1 MMSEPEPTKE
11 SDVIHRLKNHLCI
24 IVGFSEL
31 LVAECP
37 ADDGRRADLMEIQKA
52 AHDALAMLRELAA
65 RVR

>member
-31 LVAECP
+31 LVAEFP
-37 ADDGRRADLMEIQKA
+37 ADDRRRADLMEIQKA
-52 AHDALAMLRELAA
+52 ARDAMAMMGELAA
-65 RVR
+65 RIR